1 MDRTC
6 EAEYRTLIRCPGSA
20 SPGSVLIVLPR
31 PAIPPIGR
39 TSPDERTADERTA
52 DVKVNCS
59 CTPQGMPQTLDSDA
73 PGLKATLKRGALIT
87 AANWPLVAVQFVAES
102 TLKLL
107 LAVPVVG
114 GIFLVVL
121 LLGANADELLAGDVR
136 EVVAEVFASMRHNI
150 PALVAF
156 SGAFTIVLLGGSA
169 LTFLVKGGTVSLLAA
184 AEAQAGPVERPPVR
198 IQTVRR
204 ANVIAIE
211 PFLDGCRRLWRRY
224 MKLGACLLG
233 VYGVTAILY
242 LGFVVGGLSLV
253 GNSGVL
259 LGWTVAAAAASSIL
273 IVWITLVNFFY
284 LLTQMV
290 MALEDVGV
298 RNGMRRAFRF
308 VRTSLREIAGIFG
321 VVLLLA
327 TIATVAS
334 IMATAGFGLINLIP
348 ILGLAVLPLQI
359 AAWLVRGFVFQ
370 YLALAALSAYLT
382 QYRYYIVRERA
393 AQDGQLLQISDAL
406 PGKRLA

>member
-1 MDRTC
+1 MS
-6 EAEYRTLIRCPGSA
+6 EL
-20 SPGSVLIVLPR
+20 
-31 PAIPPIGR
+31 
-39 TSPDERTADERTA
+39 
-52 DVKVNCS
+52 
-59 CTPQGMPQTLDSDA
+59 
-73 PGLKATLKRGALIT
+73 PGLKATLKRGALVA

-136 EVVAEVFASMRHNI
+136 EIVAQVFAAMRENI

-156 SGAFTIVLLGGSA
+156 STAFAVVLLGGSA
-169 LTFLVKGGTVSLLAA
+169 LTFVIKGGTVSLLAA
-184 AEAQAGPVERPPVR
+184 AEARAGAIERPPLSLH
-198 IQTVRR
+198 TVRR
-204 ANVIAIE
+204 ANVVAID
-211 PFLDGCRRLWRRY
+211 PFLDGCQRLWRRY
-224 MKLGACLLG
+224 VRLGAMLLG
-233 VYGVTAILY
+233 AYGVTAVVY
-242 LGFVVGGLSLV
+242 LAFVVGGYRLV

-259 LGWTVAAAAASSIL
+259 LGWTVATALASSVL

-290 MALEDVGV
+290 MAIEDIGV
-298 RNGMRRAFRF
+298 RRGMRRALHF
-308 VRTSLREIAGIFG
+308 VRSSFREIAGIFG

-327 TIATVAS
+327 TVATVAS
-334 IMATAGFGLINLIP
+334 IVATAGFGLINLIP
-348 ILGLAVLPLQI
+348 LLGLAVLPLQI

-370 YLALAALSAYLT
+370 YLALGALGAYLT
-382 QYRYYIVRERA
+382 HYRHFA
-393 AQDGQLLQISDAL
+393 ARQPAAANVPVVDL

>member
-1 MDRTC
+1 MRH
-6 EAEYRTLIRCPGSA
+6 
-20 SPGSVLIVLPR
+20 
-31 PAIPPIGR
+31 
-39 TSPDERTADERTA
+39 
-52 DVKVNCS
+52 VN
-59 CTPQGMPQTLDSDA
+59 SDA
-73 PGLKATLKRGALIT
+73 PGLKATLKRGALVA

-102 TLKLL
+102 TLKVL

-136 EVVAEVFASMRHNI
+136 EVVTEVFAAMRHNI

-156 SGAFTIVLLGGSA
+156 SLAFAIVLLGGSA
-169 LTFLVKGGTVSLLAA
+169 LTFLVKGGTVALLAA
-184 AEAQAGPVERPPVR
+184 AEAQAGPIERPPVR
-198 IQTVRR
+198 LQTVRR
-204 ANVIAIE
+204 ASVIAIE
-211 PFLDGCRRLWRRY
+211 PFIAGCERLWRRY
-224 MKLGACLLG
+224 MKLGTCLLG
-233 VYGVTAILY
+233 VYGVTAIIY

-253 GNSGVL
+253 GNAGVL
-259 LGWTVAAAAASSIL
+259 LGWTVAAALASSVL

-290 MALEDVGV
+290 MAVEDVGV
-298 RNGMRRAFRF
+298 RSGMRRAFHF
-308 VRTSLREIAGIFG
+308 VRQSLREIAGIFG

-327 TIATVAS
+327 TIATIAS
-334 IMATAGFGLINLIP
+334 IVATAGFGLINLIP

-370 YLALAALSAYLT
+370 YLALAALCAYLT
-382 QYRYYIVRERA
+382 QYRHYVS
-393 AQDGQLLQISDAL
+393 QDGARQDAHLVQMTDAL